1 MVRCITE
8 AMDVNMSKLRQ
19 TVKDRGARC
28 ASVIGSQRV
37 GYNLAT
43 KHSKNKFM
51 KMIVLI

>member
-19 TVKDRGARC
+19 TVKDRGVRC
-28 ASVIGSQRV
+28 ASVIGLQRV